1 MTLALVQPFGLRAPG
16 GGPRILRLLVDR
28 SPIPVVSVCTSPGRP
43 PPDPPVPERHLPA
56 RPSLGRLETTRAA
69 AYLGPLELAGGP
81 ALSRRLASLF
91 AEHDVHAVHGVSHTT
106 AFWWA
111 FQASRRR
118 RLPYLLSVH
127 DDLRWSLR
135 GRPER
140 RFALARLAHVWREAD
155 ERFVI
160 GEEMGREYGRRYGPR
175 PYSIVSDAAEA
186 VAARPPQRSRDE
198 LRVYFMGAFHLSYRT
213 NLDRLLLAL
222 ESDVLRSAFR
232 LISLTLRCGV
242 VPDYRLDARVSVEV
256 LPFAEEAA
264 LARDMEQADVL
275 YLPLPFGERHR
286 EFVRLS
292 LSTKLVSY
300 LASGLP
306 IVYHGPAEAAAARLL
321 ATHDA
326 GVLATSLDPQLIAR
340 ALLEARERADVLGRN
355 ALELVRTRFD
365 PDAVRRRFWRPL
377 MAATP

>member
-1 MTLALVQPFGLRAPG
+1 MTLAVVQPFGLRSPG
-16 GGPRILRLLVDR
+16 GGPRILRLLVDGA
-28 SPIPVVSVCTSPGRP
+28 PMPVVSVCTSPGRP
-43 PPDPPVPERHLPA
+43 PADPPIPERHLRA
-56 RPSLGRLETTRAA
+56 RPSLGRLETTRVSS
-69 AYLGPLELAGGP
+69 YLGALELPCGP
-81 ALSRRLASLF
+81 ALTRRLESLF
-91 AEHDVHAVHGVSHTT
+91 AAHDVRAVHGISHTT
-106 AFWWA
+106 GFWWA

-118 RLPYLLSVH
+118 GVPYLLSVH

-135 GRPER
+135 GRPEH
-140 RFALARLAHVWREAD
+140 RFASARLAEVWRDAD

-160 GEEMGREYGRRYGPR
+160 GEEMGREYDRRYGVR

-186 VAARPPQRSRDE
+186 VTADPPPRSRDG
-198 LRVYFMGAFHLSYRT
+198 LRVYFMGAFHLSYRQ

-222 ESDVLRSAFR
+222 ESDVVRTAFR
-232 LISLTLRCGV
+232 EVSLTLRCGAI
-242 VPDYRLDARVSVEV
+242 PDYRLRARIPVDV
-256 LPFAEEAA
+256 LPFADEPAVA
-264 LARDMEQADVL
+264 HDMERADVL

-286 EFVRLS
+286 DFVRLS

-326 GVLATSLDPQLIAR
+326 GVLVTSLDPRNIAQG
-340 ALLEARERADVLGRN
+340 LLDARERADALGRN
-355 ALELVRTRFD
+355 ALALAGTRFD